1 MVVREDGTKWA
12 CSSCLKGHRVSGC
25 THTDRELTL
34 VPKKGRP
41 VTQCQHCRLER
52 KKRSAHVKCD
62 CAESEKQH
70 HPKEKCIHLR
80 EAEERAK
87 AGFHDDHPTKPVADD
102 PNHLAAVAEEQDC
115 CCGHG
120 GKCTCSLVKKES
132 QTKSGSPPHGPAVQ
146 KPRLETTRSDGSIT
160 VFANGHHKPVHKRNH
175 AAHEC
180 GMPYKM
186 PMPRHHSEQHTATQA
201 RRSVDSLA
209 LDSNMSWNPTA
220 QTKPPVLPFGC
231 PERRMSK
238 SEQPSPR
245 QNASETCMGGLTDA
259 KLSSVDFS
267 TLGPVQT
274 NQSMESIVS
283 EPTSMFPA
291 FDPMSGLADG
301 SYDPWSAYP
310 SADSSSM
317 PNNNPFGVWA
327 TNSDTSNVA
336 QPALTAASSG
346 TQSEIDEIPNVDDMY
361 GFSMPS
367 IQEDTGA
374 FSVEG
379 ASSDNTNRRSL
390 PPNFFGNIDF
400 SMPNL
405 TAGEFQT
412 PVGNYASAT
421 NKAKNMSNDQAL
433 GMSDVWNTPTMPS
446 MTSIA
451 QRSTPATS
459 SGRPTSHSVGPGNA
473 PSEDIIKQ
481 LFPDF
486 DINNGFFVSANSPAP
501 MEIANKRIGDPPMN
515 APMDLGPM
523 DESVG
528 FTSQPWS
535 DGSLSMPNDAFST
548 PYNLDQDFTTNQDYW
563 GSGPFQ

>member
-62 CAESEKQH
+62 CSDGEKQH

-87 AGFHDDHPTKPVADD
+87 AGFHDDQHPNKPSATTDD
-102 PNHLAAVAEEQDC
+102 PTHLAAVAEEQGC

-120 GKCTCSLVKKES
+120 GKCTCSLIKKES
-132 QTKSGSPPHGPAVQ
+132 QTKDGSSPHGPAVQ

-186 PMPRHHSEQHTATQA
+186 PMPRHHSDQHTATQA

-209 LDSNMSWNPTA
+209 LGSNTPWSSAAPMNGP
-220 QTKPPVLPFGC
+220 PFG
-231 PERRMSK
+231 ERRMSK
-238 SEQPSPR
+238 SEQPSPKP
-245 QNASETCMGGLTDA
+245 NAAGSCNNGLTDA
-259 KLSSVDFS
+259 KLSSIDF
-267 TLGPVQT
+267 G
-274 NQSMESIVS
+274 SIATDHAMVS
-283 EPTSMFPA
+283 EPMSMFPS
-291 FDPMSGLADG
+291 FDPMSAMADAT
-301 SYDPWSAYP
+301 YDPWSTYP
-310 SADSSSM
+310 STDSNM
-317 PNNNPFGVWA
+317 PDNNPFGVWA
-327 TNSDTSNVA
+327 TTFDTNSVA

-346 TQSEIDEIPNVDDMY
+346 TQSEIDEIPSVDDMY
-361 GFSMPS
+361 GFQMP
-367 IQEDTGA
+367 IIEED
-374 FSVEG
+374 VNIEG
-379 ASSDNTNRRSL
+379 DSNNANRRSL

-405 TAGEFQT
+405 TGNEFQT
-412 PVGNYASAT
+412 SIGTYS
-421 NKAKNMSNDQAL
+421 KAKPMGNDQSL
-433 GMSDVWNTPTMPS
+433 GMNDVWNTPTMPS

-451 QRSTPATS
+451 QRSTPMTS
-459 SGRPTSHSVGPGNA
+459 ITGRPASHSVGPGNA

-486 DINNGFFVSANSPAP
+486 DINNNNGFFGGGANSPSSVMDSTTKRSIP
-501 MEIANKRIGDPPMN
+501 ANPAN
-515 APMDLGPM
+515 MDLGPM
-523 DESVG
+523 DESMT
-528 FTSQPWS
+528 FSSQQQQPWS
-535 DGSLSMPNDAFST
+535 DGSLSMPNDAFSSSSND
-548 PYNLDQDFTTNQDYW
+548 PYILDQDFVTANDQAFWDH
-563 GSGPFQ
+563 GSFQ